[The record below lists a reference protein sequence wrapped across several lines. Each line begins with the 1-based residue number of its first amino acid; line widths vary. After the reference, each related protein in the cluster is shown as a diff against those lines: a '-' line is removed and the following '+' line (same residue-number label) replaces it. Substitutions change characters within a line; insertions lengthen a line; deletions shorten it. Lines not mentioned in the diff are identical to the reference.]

1 MSDYGT
7 YLLFQ
12 QLLASNYILV
22 LFLLVLGLFF
32 IIKKIKI
39 TLLILINIII
49 MVHLIKLTLIIE
61 YASSICGFFLL
72 TLCISKNY
80 MLPYAHC
87 TVGYFV
93 VVKEWKYLSFFF

>member
-22 LFLLVLGLFF
+22 LFLSVLGLFF

-39 TLLILINIII
+39 TLDFDKYNNYGAFDQININHRICFQ
-49 MVHLIKLTLIIE
+49 HL
-61 YASSICGFFLL
+61 
-72 TLCISKNY
+72 
-80 MLPYAHC
+80 
-87 TVGYFV
+87 
-93 VVKEWKYLSFFF
+93 FFFCSLSVSLRTICCRMHTVQWDIL

>member
-61 YASSICGFFLL
+61 YASSICVFFCSLSVSL
-72 TLCISKNY
+72 RTICCR
-80 MLPYAHC
+80 MH
-87 TVGYFV
+87 TVQ
-93 VVKEWKYLSFFF
+93 WDIL

>member
-22 LFLLVLGLFF
+22 LFLSVLGLFF

-39 TLLILINIII
+39 TLDFDKYNNYGAFDQININHRICFQ
-49 MVHLIKLTLIIE
+49 HLV
-61 YASSICGFFLL
+61 FF
-72 TLCISKNY
+72 
-80 MLPYAHC
+80 AHSL
-87 TVGYFV
+87 
-93 VVKEWKYLSFFF
+93 YL